1 MKEEIF
7 NDIIGYEEIKNTLKR
22 ILDIINNKEKY
33 KKLGSTIP
41 HGLLLN
47 GSPGVGKSC
56 ISKDFIKHSN
66 RKSYIIRKT
75 KSDGDFINYINKIF
89 EQAKKN
95 QPSIILL
102 DDLDKFSEND
112 EKGNKEE
119 YVAVQS
125 LIDDIKDND
134 IFVIATTNDIDLLPD
149 SLKRS
154 GRFDIKLY
162 VEKPKEK
169 DLANIIE
176 HYLKKKKLAKD
187 VNIKNISYILS
198 GASCADLEKI
208 CNQAGIYAG
217 YKNNERITMEDLIIS
232 SLEWAYDTNI
242 EDLNKDDK
250 YSINIAYHE
259 AGHALIGELLQP
271 GSVSFITTL
280 KTNSDKKG
288 LTKLHYNDDYFYD
301 ITFMENRIKTLLG
314 GKAATELIFKKCDVG
329 CNSDLHRVYDI
340 ARRFPDDYCESGFDS
355 WINNRYETSEKVKQ
369 NKDDKTN
376 KLITDFYNE
385 VKELLLLNKPLLDK
399 LAHILKE
406 KKILFQDEI
415 QEILTTK

>member
-7 NDIIGYEEIKNTLKR
+7 KDIIGYEEIKNTLKR
-22 ILDIINNKEKY
+22 ILDVINNKEKY

-41 HGLLLN
+41 HGLLLD
-47 GSPGVGKSC
+47 GSPGVGKSS
-56 ISKDFIKHSN
+56 ISRDFVKHSN
-66 RKSYIIRKT
+66 RKSYTIKKT
-75 KSDGDFINYINKIF
+75 KSDGDFINYLNKIF

-102 DDLDKFSEND
+102 DDLDKFSESD
-112 EKGNKEE
+112 EKDNKEE

-134 IFVIATTNDIDLLPD
+134 IFVIATTNNKNLLPE
-149 SLKRS
+149 SLLRS
-154 GRFDIKLY
+154 GRFDVKLNIK
-162 VEKPKEK
+162 KPNEK
-169 DLANIIE
+169 DLADIIE

-217 YKNNERITMEDLIIS
+217 YKNNERITMEDLLIS

-242 EDLNKDDK
+242 DELNKDDK

-259 AGHALIGELLQP
+259 AGHALVGELLQS

-288 LTKLHYNDDYFYD
+288 MTKLHYNDNYFYD

-340 ARRFPDDYCESGFDS
+340 ARRFVDDYCEFGFNS
-355 WINNRYETSEKVKQ
+355 WFYSHSETSEKVKQ
-369 NKDDKTN
+369 LKDDTTN

-385 VKELLLLNKPLLDK
+385 VKELLILNKSKLDN
-399 LAHILKE
+399 LAQNLNE

-415 QEILTTK
+415 QEILSI